1 MVPRIRN
8 KKPTIV
14 TCMIAFAI
22 YETTQSIDRAKKGS
36 DEYGTEV
43 SWAAHLGGARVQKN
57 IPCVSKC

>member
-1 MVPRIRN
+1 
-8 KKPTIV
+8 
-14 TCMIAFAI
+14 MIAFAI